1 MALRKKVIAGSAALV
16 IASATPFIAKW
27 EGLETK
33 AYKDIVG
40 VPTVC
45 YGKLVVLK

>member
-1 MALRKKVIAGSAALV
+1 MCRFLKAPQMKSKLTGTLGAMAISVA
-16 IASATPFIAKW
+16 FIGGW

-40 VPTVC
+40 VWTV
-45 YGKLVVLK
+45 